1 MNVQPVDKISNKEKI
16 RKTKKEYTK
25 TKSSNS
31 SKSLVD
37 ATFTN
42 TMVEDIQPLTY
53 ITRVVGIAKL

>member
-1 MNVQPVDKISNKEKI
+1 MNVQPVDEISNKEKI

-37 ATFTN
+37 ATFAN
-42 TMVEDIQPLTY
+42 TMVEDIQP
-53 ITRVVGIAKL
+53 